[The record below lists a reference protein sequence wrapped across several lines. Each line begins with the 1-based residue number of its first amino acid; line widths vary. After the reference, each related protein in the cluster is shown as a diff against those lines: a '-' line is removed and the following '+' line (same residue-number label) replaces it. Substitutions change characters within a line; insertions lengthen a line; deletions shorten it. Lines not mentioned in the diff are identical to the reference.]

1 MDYDV
6 DAINESQMVE
16 KSYSKAAQELKRGK
30 MMIKVCGVV
39 AIFVGTHVVS
49 AMLASYL
56 Y

>member
-1 MDYDV
+1 
-6 DAINESQMVE
+6 
-16 KSYSKAAQELKRGK
+16 

-39 AIFVGTHVVS
+39 AIFVGTHVAL

>member
-1 MDYDV
+1 M

-39 AIFVGTHVVS
+39 AIFVGTHVVL